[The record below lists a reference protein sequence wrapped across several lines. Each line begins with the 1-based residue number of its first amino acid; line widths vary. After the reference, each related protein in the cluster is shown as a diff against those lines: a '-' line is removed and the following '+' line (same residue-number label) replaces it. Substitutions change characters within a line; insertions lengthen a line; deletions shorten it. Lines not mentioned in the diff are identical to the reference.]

1 MERESDTD
9 MYNIRKVTDD
19 ITWIGASDRRLALFE
34 NIFPIS
40 RGVSYNSYI
49 LVDEQTVLF
58 DTVDASVAGQF
69 FENLEAVLE
78 GRTLDYLIVNHMEP
92 DHCAMIGDIVRRY
105 PDVKIVGNTKTF
117 GMMNQFFG
125 TDFAERSIVVKEG
138 DTLSAGKHTLHFV
151 MAPMVHWP
159 ETMVTY
165 DDVDKV
171 LFSADGFGSFGALNG
186 NIFADE
192 VDFDRDWLDDAR
204 RYYTN
209 IVGKYGQPAQTALK
223 KLGGLPIKMVCA
235 THGPIRRSH
244 IADIVAKY
252 DKWSKYDTDKGV
264 VIVFSSMYGNT
275 EKMADIIARFLAEKG
290 IKKIRIHDASKTHPS
305 YIINDIFRYKGV
317 ILGSCAYNGN
327 AFPTMETLLFEL
339 EHMGV
344 KNHVVAF
351 FGGKAWAGGAMP
363 RFNQFAEKIKWE
375 VVAPSCEAC
384 GCPKDEDFEMCRNI
398 AYAMAAKLDE
408 IC

>member
-1 MERESDTD
+1 MDDYVE
-9 MYNIRKVTDD
+9 NIEQLLNGRKV
-19 ITWIGASDRRLALFE
+19 
-34 NIFPIS
+34 
-40 RGVSYNSYI
+40 
-49 LVDEQTVLF
+49 
-58 DTVDASVAGQF
+58 
-69 FENLEAVLE
+69 
-78 GRTLDYLIVNHMEP
+78 DYLVINHMEP
-92 DHCAMIGDIVRRY
+92 DHTGAIKALLCHY
-105 PDVKIVGNTKTF
+105 PDVKIIGNAKTF
-117 GMMNQFFG
+117 PMLKNFYGVCENLM
-125 TDFAERSIVVKEG
+125 EVKEG
-138 DTLSAGKHTLHFV
+138 DSLDLGKHKLNFY
-151 MAPMVHWP
+151 MAPMLHWP
-159 ETMVTY
+159 ETMVTFESTEGI
-165 DDVDKV
+165 
-171 LFSADGFGSFGALNG
+171 LFSGDIFGAFGTLDG
-186 NIFADE
+186 GIFDDE
-192 VDFDRDWLDDAR
+192 VDLDYLEEEIS
-204 RYYTN
+204 RYYSN

-363 RFNQFAEKIKWE
+363 RFNHNYTDIMGNKNDKKERINVVYSTNPNYQYEYNQEEEQETLAPEKQNLRVTLDSKQRKGKTVTLVQGFVGTEEDRSAPRVSII
-375 VVAPSCEAC
+375 VANVW
-384 GCPKDEDFEMCRNI
+384 R
-398 AYAMAAKLDE
+398 LV
-408 IC
+408 